1 MSDQP
6 MNPNQIASGGLFA
19 MASAVVQA
27 ACGMLVTTA
36 VRGNQLVDKTA
47 STLIHGVS
55 AAENISIAVE
65 QRSKIYGDGIVRNGE
80 LSERETT
87 LRYRLRLANL
97 EKQEKDILA
106 GLAAYT
112 PDPSLKDK
120 LKKALEQA
128 SSALGVEELAHNRP
142 KTAQTEPAI
151 RSASERARKEA
162 GITA

>member
-1 MSDQP
+1 MSNQP
-6 MNPNQIASGGLFA
+6 LNPNQIVSGGLFA

-36 VRGNQLVDKTA
+36 VRGNQLIDKTA
-47 STLIHGVS
+47 STLINGVS

-87 LRYRLRLANL
+87 LKYRIRLHNL

-106 GLAAYT
+106 GITTYT
-112 PDPSLKDK
+112 PDPSLKEK
-120 LKKALEQA
+120 LAKAVKDMANGQ
-128 SSALGVEELAHNRP
+128 SSP
-142 KTAQTEPAI
+142 QQEPEITSI
-151 RSASERARKEA
+151 RSAAARAQQEA
-162 GITA
+162 SA

>member
-1 MSDQP
+1 MSNQP
-6 MNPNQIASGGLFA
+6 LNPNQIVSGGLFA

-36 VRGNQLVDKTA
+36 VRGNQLIDKTA
-47 STLIHGVS
+47 STLINGVS

-87 LRYRLRLANL
+87 LKYRIRLHNL

-106 GLAAYT
+106 GITTYT
-112 PDPSLKDK
+112 PEPSMTEKLAKAVKDM
-120 LKKALEQA
+120 A
-128 SSALGVEELAHNRP
+128 SGQSSP
-142 KTAQTEPAI
+142 QQEPEITSI
-151 RSASERARKEA
+151 RSAAARAKQDA
-162 GITA
+162 ASS

>member
-6 MNPNQIASGGLFA
+6 NPNQIVTGGVFA
-19 MASAVVQA
+19 MASAVFQA

-80 LSERETT
+80 LAERETT
-87 LRYRLRLANL
+87 LRYKLRLANL

-106 GLAAYT
+106 GIATYK
-112 PDPSLKDK
+112 PDPTLTEKLGAAISSVKDAVITK
-120 LKKALEQA
+120 QPEQPA
-128 SSALGVEELAHNRP
+128 PTFRSSAARA
-142 KTAQTEPAI
+142 KQDATPA
-151 RSASERARKEA
+151 
-162 GITA
+162 